1 MNALVG
7 EMMRLGHIMGE
18 CQILIMKCVRED
30 PNPIM
35 TLND

>member
-7 EMMRLGHIMGE
+7 EMMGLGHIMGE
-18 CQILIMKCVRED
+18 CQILIMKCVRD

-35 TLND
+35 NLND